1 MMQTDCLLQDFILK
15 ETKGGALQRES
26 ENENECEEKKR
37 VIMSAFAPILTL
49 FFVAKIGEVSNF
61 L

>member
-15 ETKGGALQRES
+15 ETKGEALQRES
-26 ENENECEEKKR
+26 ENECEKKESNNVR
-37 VIMSAFAPILTL
+37 FRSHSHSL
-49 FFVAKIGEVSNF
+49 FVAKIGEVSNF